1 MAPASISEIRPLR
14 RLAALA
20 FAVLALAACSPGGGA
35 TKSAQD
41 PKFAGL
47 DTQILAWRADI
58 EKSNPLC
65 AAKVKG
71 KGCEAF
77 EVACKAERTITPEE
91 QARGVTAKLVSAMT
105 FAATTPDGAGGKP
118 GSAFAEFSKAGDTW
132 TRTETAPVN
141 LSSCAGF

>member
-1 MAPASISEIRPLR
+1 MAPTSTSEIRPL

-20 FAVLALAACSPGGGA
+20 FAALALAACSPGGGA
-35 TKSAQD
+35 TKSGEDAR
-41 PKFAGL
+41 FAGL
-47 DTQILAWRADI
+47 DAQILAWRADI
-58 EKSNPLC
+58 ETSSPLC

-77 EVACKAERTITPEE
+77 EVACKAERTITPQE
-91 QARGVTAKLVSAMT
+91 QARGVNAKLVAAMT

-118 GSAFAEFSKAGDTW
+118 GSAFAEFSKTGETW

-141 LSSCAGF
+141 LSTCAAF